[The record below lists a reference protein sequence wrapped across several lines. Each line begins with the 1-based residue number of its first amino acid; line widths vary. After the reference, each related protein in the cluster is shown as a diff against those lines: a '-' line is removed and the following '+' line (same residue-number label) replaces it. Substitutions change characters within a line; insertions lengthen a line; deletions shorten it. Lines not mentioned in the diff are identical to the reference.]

1 MTRDVVS
8 NYQILLN
15 NIGSL
20 VDVSGY
26 KNEYVAK
33 KVGIAPTTFSVKKG
47 RNSFTPSE
55 VEKIIQVID
64 NEDVENYYML
74 LVMRSLKDDET
85 VSYADA
91 KKDLGWN

>member
-1 MTRDVVS
+1 MTREVVS

-15 NIGSL
+15 NIGAL

-26 KNEYVAK
+26 RNEFVAR

-64 NEDVENYYML
+64 NEEVENF
-74 LVMRSLKDDET
+74 
-85 VSYADA
+85 
-91 KKDLGWN
+91 